1 MHQAGLLAMPLK
13 NAGLLCNMISV
24 SPGWGAKVIDQL
36 ASGSL
41 TALKC
46 SAVPAT
52 ADLGLP
58 DTEKFKI
65 NTGLVIEIR
74 KAMRRLGPKLMDC
87 VTRLKIK
94 QWAMHRAV

>member
-1 MHQAGLLAMPLK
+1 MPLK
-13 NAGLLCNMISV
+13 HAGLLCDTISV
-24 SPGWGAKVIDQL
+24 SPGWGAKVIARP

-58 DTEKFKI
+58 DTEKLKI
-65 NTGLVIEIR
+65 KTGLGIEIK

-87 VTRLKIK
+87 FTRLKIK